1 MVLTTLLA
9 VALRKNCSQLVI
21 RLANPNVEKFAGI
34 KFGVPPR
41 ETVFKEFNYCYHE
54 NWTEPC
60 ITYLP
65 ELSLTNINHSFNKHI
80 KKYKNQKYRKGKIN
94 LKQLW

>member
-60 ITYLP
+60 IIYLP
-65 ELSLTNINHSFNKHI
+65 ELSLTKLNHSFNEHI